1 MAHSLYVSGI
11 LGTYNADNDDF
22 LYRKVSSHES
32 NANYMTYMVRIKR
45 GPLSEKIQNVPS
57 GSLIG
62 LYGCKL
68 GDPYVTKAF
77 VPKGK
82 TDPIRISY
90 NHIVSIED
98 IICPDMQSQSA
109 KVQSFSAAQ
118 AEDAERML
126 S

>member
-11 LGTYNADNDDF
+11 LGTYNIDNEDY

-32 NANYMTYMVRIKR
+32 AGKYMTYMVRIKK

-57 GSLIG
+57 GSVIG

-68 GDPYVTKAF
+68 GEPYMTKPF
-77 VPKGK
+77 VPKGQ
-82 TDPIRISY
+82 TEAIRVSY

-98 IICPDMQSQSA
+98 IICPDMQSQSG
-109 KVQSFSAAQ
+109 KVQSFNAAQ

>member
-11 LGTYNADNDDF
+11 LGTYNIDNEDY
-22 LYRKVSSHES
+22 LYRKITSQESSG
-32 NANYMTYMVRIKR
+32 NYMTYMVRIKN
-45 GPLSEKIQNVPS
+45 GPLAEKIKNVPS
-57 GSLIG
+57 GSVIG
-62 LYGCKL
+62 LHGCKL
-68 GDPYVTKAF
+68 GEPYVTKPF

-82 TDPIRISY
+82 TDPIRIYY

-126 S
+126 G

>member
-11 LGTYNADNDDF
+11 LGTYNVENEEY
-22 LYRKVSSHES
+22 LYRKISSQES
-32 NANYMTYMVRIKR
+32 SGKYMTYMVRVKK
-45 GPLSEKIQNVPS
+45 GYLADKIQDVPS
-57 GSLIG
+57 GSVIG

-68 GDPYVTKAF
+68 GDPYITKPF

-82 TDPIRISY
+82 TEPTRAYY

-109 KVQSFSAAQ
+109 KVQSFNAAQ

>member
-1 MAHSLYVSGI
+1 MAHSLYLSGI
-11 LGTYNADNDDF
+11 LGTYNADNEDY
-22 LYRKVSSHES
+22 LYRKVSSQEG
-32 NANYMTYMVRIKR
+32 NGKYMTYMVRIKK
-45 GPLSEKIQNVPS
+45 GPLSEKIQNVAS
-57 GSLIG
+57 GSVIG

-68 GDPYVTKAF
+68 GEPYVTKPF
-77 VPKGK
+77 VPKGQ
-82 TDPIRISY
+82 TEAIRVSY

-109 KVQSFSAAQ
+109 KVQSFSVAQ

>member
-1 MAHSLYVSGI
+1 MAHSLYLSGI
-11 LGTYNADNDDF
+11 LGTYNADNEDY
-22 LYRKVSSHES
+22 LYRKVSSQEG
-32 NANYMTYMVRIKR
+32 NGKYMTYMVRIKK
-45 GPLSEKIQNVPS
+45 GPLSEKIQNVAS
-57 GSLIG
+57 GSVIG

-68 GDPYVTKAF
+68 GEPYVTKPF
-77 VPKGK
+77 VPKGQ
-82 TDPIRISY
+82 TEAIRVSY

-109 KVQSFSAAQ
+109 KVQSFNTAQ